1 LRTLYGFRFGH
12 FAVKNILPPSTQRNF
27 FLKSSLFNLFTIM
40 KLKSIYKI
48 VFPEANV
55 EENRNA
61 GLFEMFTIL
70 SLEILNKF
78 LHSQQM

>member
-1 LRTLYGFRFGH
+1 MYGFCFGH
-12 FAVKNILPPSTQRNF
+12 FAVKNILPPGTQRNV

>member
-1 LRTLYGFRFGH
+1 
-12 FAVKNILPPSTQRNF
+12 
-27 FLKSSLFNLFTIM
+27 M